1 MKRPSTIDR
10 EDEYTQIR
18 GKMESASKIALK
30 SPLPLAGGGGQGVR
44 GEK

>member
-10 EDEYTQIR
+10 EDEYTQFREKI
-18 GKMESASKIALK
+18 KPASKIALK